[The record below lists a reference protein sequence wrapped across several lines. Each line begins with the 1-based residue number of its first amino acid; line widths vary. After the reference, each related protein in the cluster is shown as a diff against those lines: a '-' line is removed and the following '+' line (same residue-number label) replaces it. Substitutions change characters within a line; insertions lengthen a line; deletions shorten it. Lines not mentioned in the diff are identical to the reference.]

1 MSSFAADIQIV
12 CLGSLSLLIVY
23 TLWLSRYRGLDGH
36 LTVRWLLLLGAALLT
51 ILFWRY
57 LPFFSVTSNL
67 QERELLLMVT
77 VLLFGFVVFLML
89 DLLVRSSRQSAQIK
103 RLTQELAIQRERIDR
118 LAPNDAA
125 ADDALDALPSALPR
139 RRGHSLSMV
148 SILACLWIAV
158 CVAFYVVEGLGFNS
172 SSYPPFL
179 KASLSAGYLE

>member
-1 MSSFAADIQIV
+1 MTSFARDIQIV
-12 CLGSLSLLIVY
+12 CFGTLVFLALY

-118 LAPNDAA
+118 ISPNVPASDVAVDVPASAAPGRRNG
-125 ADDALDALPSALPR
+125 PS
-139 RRGHSLSMV
+139 STI

-172 SSYPPFL
+172 SWYPPFL